1 MVVATVL
8 AIIIEHRL
16 RLRASVPLQQKGR
29 HLVEK
34 GFDMRLA
41 ERILRQDEIIQILR
55 VEDVSESIALLE
67 ETEETVQV
75 LQTHPTEEG
84 RCHHFLSDELI
95 EHGLLA
101 LHELHILGRN
111 PVHHLLESQSE
122 RIFVAV
128 AERCATEDG
137 MQEPTVLELLRN
149 YRQVGMVEVEGH
161 EPVGHFIEEGEP
173 LHLRETAEIDV

>member
-1 MVVATVL
+1 ML

-16 RLRASVPLQQKGR
+16 RLRASVSLQQEGC
-29 HLVEK
+29 HFVEK

-41 ERILRQDEIIQILR
+41 ERVLRQDEIVLILR